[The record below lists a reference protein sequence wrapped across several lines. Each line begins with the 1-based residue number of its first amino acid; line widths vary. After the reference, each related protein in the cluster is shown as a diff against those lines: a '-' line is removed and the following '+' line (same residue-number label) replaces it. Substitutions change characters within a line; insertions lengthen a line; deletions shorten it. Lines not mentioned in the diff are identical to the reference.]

1 MIDENI
7 EITLDVE
14 VMGTNIKKFR
24 KAKGLSREEFAK
36 RIDVS
41 ARIIADYEDGFKKPS
56 LPTFYKISVI
66 LGVSMDSILRSA

>member
-24 KAKGLSREEFAK
+24 KAKGLSR
-36 RIDVS
+36 RN
-41 ARIIADYEDGFKKPS
+41 
-56 LPTFYKISVI
+56 LQT
-66 LGVSMDSILRSA
+66 L